1 MSHLNFGSD
10 PADPLAVSRSSTSAL
25 DLVPLG
31 ERMRM
36 ISVFRAVAV
45 ALIIICWL
53 ALPSTRG
60 ASFLAVAGVSL
71 GYLGATLGVEAWW
84 RRAAKPSRVLFG
96 VVAMAD
102 SVFLAWASYGTA
114 GLDTPLRYL
123 VLLQL
128 ITICLLASF
137 KTGIK
142 LAVFNTWLLLGA
154 VYLTE
159 LGIVDALG
167 GEEIKFGDEAFVTVM
182 IEIGI
187 YFLVTLVTTGFAA
200 INERELRRRRYDLE
214 ELAQFAMR
222 LEEAEDPDGVAEC
235 LLDGIAEIYDCE
247 PSTVVRRDDEGVLH
261 TLASRGLDDP
271 EEAARGGR
279 QLKALLEDAP
289 IISQALAQ
297 DKTVLV
303 ARAGRDNDAILR
315 RFGKASNVVIVPLR
329 AHNGSVVGA
338 VVVEHPARRGSR
350 IERRILAM
358 IERFA
363 SHGSMAIENAFLLAE
378 VKALAITDPLT
389 GLANRR
395 HLDNVLERACAQV
408 SRGHGTLAL
417 MMIDIDHFKSL
428 NDNYGHAK
436 GDDVLKL
443 VARTLEQDMR
453 AGDLAA
459 RYGGEEFSVVMPGA
473 HGDEVRAAADRLR
486 QLVARVPHGLDRDV
500 TISVGVAWAPV
511 HGLTREALNKAADEA
526 LYRAK
531 ETGRNRVCLAELP
544 AATERPAA

>member
-1 MSHLNFGSD
+1 
-10 PADPLAVSRSSTSAL
+10 
-25 DLVPLG
+25 
-31 ERMRM
+31 M
-36 ISVFRAVAV
+36 ISVFRTVAV

-53 ALPSTRG
+53 VVPSSRG
-60 ASFLAVAGVSL
+60 ASFLVISAGSI
-71 GYLGATLGVEAWW
+71 GYLAVTLGIEAWW
-84 RRAAKPSRVLFG
+84 RRAAQPSRWLFG

-114 GLDTPLRYL
+114 GLETPLRYL

-159 LGIVDALG
+159 LGLVDALG
-167 GEEIKFGDEAFVTVM
+167 GDDITFGDEEFATVM
-182 IEIGI
+182 IEIAI
-187 YFLVTLVTTGFAA
+187 YFLVTIVTTGFAA

-222 LEEAEDPDGVAEC
+222 LEEVDEPEAVAET
-235 LLDGIAEIYDCE
+235 LLAGIAEIYDCE
-247 PSTVVRRDDEGVLH
+247 PSTVIRRDEAGVLH
-261 TLASRGLDDP
+261 TLASRGLADP
-271 EEAARGGR
+271 EDAARQGR
-279 QLKALLEDAP
+279 QLKALMSDAP
-289 IISQALAQ
+289 IIAQALGQ
-297 DKTVLV
+297 ENTVLV

-315 RFGKASNVVIVPLR
+315 RFGKAANVVIVPLR
-329 AHNGSVVGA
+329 AHDGSVIGA
-338 VVVEHPARRGSR
+338 IIVEHPARRGSR

-363 SHGSMAIENAFLLAE
+363 SHGSMAIENAFLLEE

-395 HLDNVLERACAQV
+395 HLDNVLDRACAQV

-428 NDNYGHAK
+428 NDTYGHAK
-436 GDDVLKL
+436 GDDVLKM

-473 HGDEVRAAADRLR
+473 HGEEVRAAADRLR
-486 QLVARVPHGLDRDV
+486 QLVSRIPHGLDRDV

-511 HGLTREALNKAADEA
+511 HGVDRESLNKAADEA

-531 ETGRNRVCLAELP
+531 ESGRNRVCLADLP
-544 AATERPAA
+544 TAARRPAA